1 MHKIF
6 ARCIVTY
13 QINFARHMQRKE
25 NRYDEN
31 IDTDAFTFVT
41 SRGEKNIF
49 FHQLFNWML
58 FNFWPLTEF
67 LKLKYFTE
75 LAFGFLIFAKLSSWL
90 KKRSKQNLLA
100 TKCRF
105 SNLTTVKPFKMEN
118 AATYW
123 DGNFWKGCF
132 ASCTALSN
140 DKREVWLNRIGNEFM
155 NM

>member
-1 MHKIF
+1 
-6 ARCIVTY
+6 
-13 QINFARHMQRKE
+13 MQRKE

-31 IDTDAFTFVT
+31 IDTDDFTFVT

-90 KKRSKQNLLA
+90 KKYDE
-100 TKCRF
+100 TKFACDKMSF
-105 SNLTTVKPFKMEN
+105 FKSYNCE
-118 AATYW
+118 T
-123 DGNFWKGCF
+123 F
-132 ASCTALSN
+132 
-140 DKREVWLNRIGNEFM
+140 
-155 NM
+155 